1 MSRYETLCAALRD
14 LRGKLSLHRTDCYAL
29 TGELV
34 AGLREFLGVDED
46 LVSLYATQGS
56 WAGKKVDGP
65 AAALHL
71 GDDTFWHFGV
81 AIDVFEEDDQ
91 MPCHTVGTELR
102 LKRLPDHYLVALMP
116 DGPQF
121 QIAAAAPE
129 QDFPALYEHVYQ
141 QVLRRYGEAYRGYFI
156 EGEPGKRFGF

>member
-14 LRGKLSLHRTDCYAL
+14 LREKYAQHRGDCFAL
-29 TGELV
+29 TGQLV

-46 LVSLYATQGS
+46 IVAFYATQGS

-81 AIDVFEEDDQ
+81 AIDVFEEADQ
-91 MPCHTVGTELR
+91 MPCHAVGFELR
-102 LKRLPDHYLVALMP
+102 LKRLPDHFLVALMP
-116 DGPQF
+116 EGPQF
-121 QIAAAAPE
+121 QISAAAPE
-129 QDFPALYEHVYQ
+129 NDLRALYEHLYQ
-141 QVLRRYGEAYRGYFI
+141 HVLKRYGEAYRGYFV